1 MWQKTFG
8 ILGCAL
14 SAFSCGAAAVPAPK
28 ATVAPVA
35 DAPLPPAA
43 PAPPALRAASADV
56 ARYWIFDGK
65 TQLSLYAG
73 VDSLLHTQLFAR
85 LLPDILGQS
94 QELLK
99 ATERAC
105 AGALTAESRE
115 LLLGVDAR
123 GGLMILEL
131 GPEGVKAVRSACVGS
146 WLPVERVEVTGADEA
161 YGSGKDVVAVRAGV
175 ALFGSKALVEAALA
189 TKQPAPVP
197 TSLNLKGDQQLAFQI
212 ANLDPDLS
220 GGGALRLSPERFRL
234 EADLELPT
242 EELAEMVER
251 KVKESHDQAQ
261 QLGQARPDVPVTK
274 LVNALEVQRHGKRFT
289 SAFEL
294 REPAAEQAHDLG
306 TLLGL
311 AVYGVRRYVQDAK
324 IAEGRSTIANIA
336 RAYAA
341 TLQEPPA
348 AGKRPAAKKLVSLP
362 KVPANVPRG
371 VKYQTSADDWQAWS
385 AIHFALTDPQYFQYE
400 VVAAKDGRTAEIFA
414 RGDLNGDGK
423 TSLFRIKIEL
433 DPKTRA
439 ITAVEHT
446 EEAPLE

>member
-1 MWQKTFG
+1 MWQKAFG

-14 SAFSCGAAAVPAPK
+14 AAFSCGAAAVPAPK
-28 ATVAPVA
+28 
-35 DAPLPPAA
+35 PPAA
-43 PAPPALRAASADV
+43 PVAAEPVPPAPPAPLALRTASAEV

-65 TQLSLYAG
+65 TQLSLYSG
-73 VDSLLHTQLFAR
+73 VDSLLHTPLFAQ
-85 LLPDILGQS
+85 LLPGILEQS
-94 QELLK
+94 QASLK

-105 AGALTAESRE
+105 VDALTAESRE

-123 GGLMILEL
+123 GGLLILEL

-146 WLPVERVEVTGADEA
+146 LFPVEHVQVAGADEA
-161 YGSGKDVVAVRAGV
+161 YGSGKGVVAVQAGV

-189 TKQPAPVP
+189 SKRPAPVP
-197 TSLNLKGDQQLAFQI
+197 TSLSLKGDQQLAFQI

-242 EELAEMVER
+242 EELAEMVES
-251 KVKESHDQAQ
+251 KLKEGRDQAQ
-261 QLGQARPDVPVTK
+261 QLGQGRPDVPVTK
-274 LVNALEVQRHGKRFT
+274 LVNALDVQRHGKHFA

-294 REPAAEQAHDLG
+294 REPVAEQAHDLG

-324 IAEGRSTIANIA
+324 VAEARSTIANIA

-341 TLQEPPA
+341 TLQESPV
-348 AGKRPAAKKLVSLP
+348 AGKRRAAKKLVSLP
-362 KVPANVPRG
+362 KVPASVPRG
-371 VKYQTSADDWQAWS
+371 AKYQTSADEWKAWS

-400 VVAAKDGRTAEIFA
+400 VVAAKDGRTAEILA

-423 TSLFRIKIEL
+423 TSLFRVKIEL
-433 DPKTRA
+433 DPKTGA
-439 ITAVEHT
+439 ITAVDHS

>member
-14 SAFSCGAAAVPAPK
+14 AAFSCGAAAVPAPQPP
-28 ATVAPVA
+28 AAPVA
-35 DAPLPPAA
+35 DAPVP
-43 PAPPALRAASADV
+43 PAPPALRTASADV
-56 ARYWIFDGK
+56 AHYWIFDAK
-65 TQLSLYAG
+65 TQLSLYANL
-73 VDSLLHTQLFAR
+73 DALLHTPLFTD
-85 LLPDILGQS
+85 LLPGILEQS
-94 QELLK
+94 QESLNG
-99 ATERAC
+99 TQRAC
-105 AGALTAESRE
+105 VSALAAQSRE

-146 WLPVERVEVTGADEA
+146 LFPVERVQVAGADEA
-161 YGSGKDVVAVRAGV
+161 YGSGKDVVAVQAGV
-175 ALFGSKALVEAALA
+175 VLFGSKALVEAALA
-189 TKQPAPVP
+189 TKRPAPVP
-197 TSLNLKGDQQLAFQI
+197 TSLSLRGDQQLAFQI

-242 EELAEMVER
+242 EELAEMMER
-251 KVKESHDQAQ
+251 KIKEGRDQAQ

-274 LVNALEVQRHGKRFT
+274 LVNALDVQRHGKHFT

-294 REPAAEQAHDLG
+294 REPVAEQAHDLG

-311 AVYGVRRYVQDAK
+311 AVYGARRYVQDAK
-324 IAEGRSTIANIA
+324 VAEVRSTIANIA

-348 AGKRPAAKKLVSLP
+348 AGKPRAAKRLVSLP
-362 KVPANVPRG
+362 KVPASVPRG
-371 VKYQTSADDWQAWS
+371 AQYQTSADDWKAWS

-400 VVAAKDGRTAEIFA
+400 VVAAKDGRTAEILA

-423 TSLFRIKIEL
+423 ASLFRVKIEL
-433 DPKTRA
+433 NPKTGA
-439 ITAVEHT
+439 ITAVDHT